1 MVIWFRDGPCT
12 VGFENGLIKAAD
24 FAQVTSLLEINATMQ
39 AKAEALLV
47 QARAQAEQ
55 SLAEARAQ
63 ADVLLAQARA
73 EHEQGFAKGFEKGHR
88 EGLQAWTTRAL
99 ADAAQGQ
106 RALDKQR
113 DRLGSLVAMAVE
125 RVVEQED
132 KQALFQRALRSV
144 GKLLQEVPLLTLRVH
159 QSDRDSARR
168 AVDAVLAGVA
178 GGAQIEVVAD
188 TRLASGSCL
197 FESDHGVIDAGLQ
210 TQLAAIKR
218 AAVKAARRGAV
229 ELGDDSGPADADA
242 PPLDTSLVD
251 APALDAAVVNDSD

>member
-1 MVIWFRDGPCT
+1 MAVWFRDGPCA

-24 FAQVTSLLEINATMQ
+24 FAQLTSFLHVNATMH
-39 AKAEALLV
+39 AKAEALLHE
-47 QARAQAEQ
+47 AGAQAEQ
-55 SLAEARAQ
+55 
-63 ADVLLAQARA
+63 LLAQAQSQAEALLEDARA
-73 EHEQGFAKGFEKGHR
+73 QQKDGFARGFEKGHHD
-88 EGLQAWTTRAL
+88 GLQTWTTRAL
-99 ADAAQGQ
+99 EDAAKGQ

-113 DRLGSLVAMAVE
+113 DRLGGLVAMAVE

-159 QSDRDSARR
+159 QSDRDTARR

-178 GGAQIEVVAD
+178 GGAQIEVVSD
-188 TRLASGSCL
+188 TRLESGSCL
-197 FESDHGVIDAGLQ
+197 FESDQGVIDAGLQ

-229 ELGDDSGPADADA
+229 DLADEAEPADDDA
-242 PPLDTSLVD
+242 PLRTD
-251 APALDAAVVNDSD
+251 APALDAAVENSGG